1 VLLPDREVVT
11 VSVKKNANT
20 DQVYTAVVE
29 KIKMRKDVA
38 KYFALF
44 EIVEYN
50 FGMFASQPTLSRT
63 DVCFFSERKLRP
75 NEYPHNLYTQN
86 YSTATA
92 TCLAIRK
99 WMFSLSKELSL
110 SDDQATTFVFW
121 QVRLGANV

>member
-50 FGMFASQPTLSRT
+50 FGMLASQHTLFHT
-63 DVCFFSERKLRP
+63 D
-75 NEYPHNLYTQN
+75 N
-86 YSTATA
+86 
-92 TCLAIRK
+92 
-99 WMFSLSKELSL
+99 
-110 SDDQATTFVFW
+110 
-121 QVRLGANV
+121 G

>member
-1 VLLPDREVVT
+1 MQANLSPIDLKVLLTDREVVT

-50 FGMFASQPTLSRT
+50 FGMFILKDSSG
-63 DVCFFSERKLRP
+63 P
-75 NEYPHNLYTQN
+75 NTE
-86 YSTATA
+86 
-92 TCLAIRK
+92 
-99 WMFSLSKELSL
+99 
-110 SDDQATTFVFW
+110 FVFFF
-121 QVRLGANV
+121 REKT

>member
-1 VLLPDREVVT
+1 MLFSQANLSPIDLKVLLTDREVVT

-50 FGMFASQPTLSRT
+50 FGMFI
-63 DVCFFSERKLRP
+63 LR
-75 NEYPHNLYTQN
+75 LI
-86 YSTATA
+86 
-92 TCLAIRK
+92 C
-99 WMFSLSKELSL
+99 SLTEFAFLRREK
-110 SDDQATTFVFW
+110 T
-121 QVRLGANV
+121 